1 MAIKVGGTTVVDD
14 SRQLAN
20 IASVDAAT
28 VTALSTAGAGLPSQT
43 GNTGKVLTTDG
54 SAASW
59 TEPGG
64 GSYEVISN
72 ATYTDITTSTA
83 PQFSFTQDKMHIV
96 ELFDVLVG
104 SSNNSGI
111 RPKLMYYNS
120 SNVAQDVRWTVWQ
133 NQWASSSAT
142 YSPRRNG
149 GDGSSATFVYDDLE
163 QASASRSSYFRLK
176 IYQANGKGFV
186 MRGEGLQPKNGEPRD
201 EVSGHAHIN
210 TVTNVSYIKVSP
222 NGGTMNFRMRVL
234 REA

>member
-1 MAIKVGGTTVVDD
+1 MAIKVGGTTVIDD
-14 SRQLAN
+14 SRALSN

-72 ATYTDITTSTA
+72 ASYTNITTSTA

-96 ELFDVLVG
+96 ELFDVIVG
-104 SSNNSGI
+104 NSNNGGI

-120 SNVAQDVRWTVWQ
+120 SNLAQDVRWAVWQ
-133 NQWASSSAT
+133 NQWASSQAT
-142 YSPRRNG
+142 YSPRRTG
-149 GDGSSATFVYDDLE
+149 GDGSSA
-163 QASASRSSYFRLK
+163 SYFRLK
-176 IYQANGKGFV
+176 IYQPDGKGFV

-201 EVSGHAHIN
+201 EVSGHAQIN

-222 NGGTMNFRMRVL
+222 NAGTMNFRMRVL